1 MNYGMIRYT
10 LGWILLFEA
19 AFLSIPLITALV
31 YGEWWP
37 LASLGISMGV
47 CALIG
52 RLMSFKKPRDMKLY
66 ARDGLVIVALS
77 WIVLSAFG
85 ALPFVISGSIPNYID
100 ALFEMASGFTTTGS
114 SIIPA
119 VEDMPK
125 CMLMWR
131 SFANWVGGMGV
142 LVFIMAFLPLGGAQN
157 LHIMRAE
164 SPGPTVSKL
173 VPKMR
178 TTALILYLIYFIFTL
193 IMFITLL
200 FDQGVDAANGRIN
213 VFEALN
219 TAFATA
225 GTGGFGFKNDSFAGF
240 SNYVQI
246 VVTVFMLLFSI
257 NFSSYY
263 LLIKGRLRDALNLE
277 VRVFLVIVIA
287 AIMLIAVN
295 IHYAPIGNEVFDVAN
310 TDYTAEGGYSW
321 ADAFKHAAFNVA
333 TVISTSGFGTENFVA
348 WPQLSQVILVLLMF
362 IGACAGST
370 GGGIKVSRIIILVK
384 GVGRELKAAIHPRQV
399 KKITIDKIPVESETI
414 RSVNAYIV
422 CYIAVFIG
430 ALLLISLDPYVED
443 LTTAFTAV
451 TATINNIGPGLG
463 TIGPTSNFIGFNTFS
478 TIILTFTMIAGR
490 LELLPMLL
498 LFAPSTWK
506 NK

>member
-1 MNYGMIRYT
+1 
-10 LGWILLFEA
+10 
-19 AFLSIPLITALV
+19 
-31 YGEWWP
+31 
-37 LASLGISMGV
+37 
-47 CALIG
+47 
-52 RLMSFKKPRDMKLY
+52 
-66 ARDGLVIVALS
+66 
-77 WIVLSAFG
+77 
-85 ALPFVISGSIPNYID
+85 
-100 ALFEMASGFTTTGS
+100 
-114 SIIPA
+114 
-119 VEDMPK
+119 
-125 CMLMWR
+125 MWR
-131 SFANWVGGMGV
+131 SFANWIGGMGV

-178 TTALILYLIYFIFTL
+178 TTALILYLIYFIFTV
-193 IMFITLL
+193 IMFIALL
-200 FDQGVDAANGRIN
+200 FDSGADAEHGKMN
-213 VFEALN
+213 VFQALN

-225 GTGGFGFKNDSFAGF
+225 GTGGFGFMNDSFAGF

-263 LLIKGRLRDALNLE
+263 LVIKKRFRDALNLE
-277 VRVFLVIVIA
+277 VRVFLIIVA
-287 AIMLIAVN
+287 TAIVLIACN
-295 IHYAPIGNEVFDVAN
+295 IHYAEIGNGVFDVAN

-321 ADAFKHAAFNVA
+321 GDAFKHAAFNVA

-384 GVGRELKAAIHPRQV
+384 GVGRELKAAIRPRQV
-399 KKITIDKIPVESETI
+399 KKLTIDNRPVEAETV

-430 ALLLISLDPYVED
+430 VLLLISLDPYVED

-463 TIGPTSNFIGFNTFS
+463 TIGPTSNFTGFNSFS
-478 TIILTFTMIAGR
+478 TIVLTFSMIAGR

>member
-31 YGEWWP
+31 YSEWWP
-37 LASLGISMGV
+37 LASIGISMGI
-47 CALIG
+47 CLLIG
-52 RLMSFKKPRDMKLY
+52 RLMSFKKPKDMKLY
-66 ARDGLVIVALS
+66 ARDGLVIVSLS

-119 VEDMPK
+119 VEDMPN

-131 SFANWVGGMGV
+131 SFANWIGGMGV

-178 TTALILYLIYFIFTL
+178 TTALILYVIYFIFTVA
-193 IMFITLL
+193 MFVILL
-200 FDQGVDAANGRIN
+200 FDKGIDAENGKLT

-263 LLIKGRLRDALNLE
+263 LLVKGRLRDALNLE
-277 VRVFLVIVIA
+277 VRVFLVIVVA
-287 AIMLIAVN
+287 AITLIAVN
-295 IHYAPIGNEVFDVAN
+295 IHYAPISNEVFDVAN
-310 TDYTAEGGYSW
+310 TDYTVDGGYSW

-370 GGGIKVSRIIILVK
+370 GGGIKVSRIIILIK
-384 GVGRELKAAIHPRQV
+384 GVGRELKSAIHPRQV
-399 KKITIDKIPVESETI
+399 KKITIDNRPVESETI

-443 LTTAFTAV
+443 LTTSFTAV

-463 TIGPTSNFIGFNTFS
+463 TIGPTSNFIGFNAFS

-498 LFAPSTWK
+498 LFAPSTWR